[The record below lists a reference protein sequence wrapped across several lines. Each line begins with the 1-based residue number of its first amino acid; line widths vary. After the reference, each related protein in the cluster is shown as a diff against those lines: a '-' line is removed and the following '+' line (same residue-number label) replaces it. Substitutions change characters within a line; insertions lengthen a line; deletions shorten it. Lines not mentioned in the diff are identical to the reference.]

1 MVSTVYISI
10 IARLV
15 SDVNNKKP
23 KRPRPHRDRWCGK
36 TLSVSVSVRI
46 S

>member
-23 KRPRPHRDRWCGK
+23 KRPGLIATAGAAR
-36 TLSVSVSVRI
+36 L
-46 S
+46 